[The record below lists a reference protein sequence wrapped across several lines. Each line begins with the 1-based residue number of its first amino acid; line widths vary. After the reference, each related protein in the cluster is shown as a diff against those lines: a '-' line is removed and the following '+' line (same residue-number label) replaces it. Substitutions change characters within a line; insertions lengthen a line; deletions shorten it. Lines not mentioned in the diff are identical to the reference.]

1 MSESLENKAFINALK
16 SKSRAEARSVSEA
29 MVNAVADA
37 IEGGDNESAPARAPR
52 GR

>member
-1 MSESLENKAFINALK
+1 
-16 SKSRAEARSVSEA
+16 